1 MRIPP
6 GPLTNILIAANIL
19 VGLLLLWPPAWEA
32 SVMAGAL
39 IPARFG
45 AGDAAYSS
53 IPYLVPVW
61 LTPFS
66 SAFLHGSILHLVLNM
81 AMLLLMGRMTERV
94 LGWQGLG
101 ILYVVGM
108 IVAAIAE
115 FLAHPSS
122 QVPVIGASGAI
133 SAVIAAYM
141 LLFPNKEPQPW
152 GPIPVSIAR
161 PLQLLTMWVLI
172 NLMIG
177 FAGPGMG
184 LGIAIWP
191 HIGGFIAGL
200 LLARPLLKWR
210 YRNA

>member
-6 GPLTNILIAANIL
+6 GPLTNILVAINVVI
-19 VGLLLLWPPAWEA
+19 GLLLIWPPAWEA

-39 IPARFG
+39 IPARFSG
-45 AGDAAYSS
+45 GNSAYLD
-53 IPYLVPVW
+53 IPYLLPVW

-66 SAFLHGSILHLVLNM
+66 SAFLHGGVLHLVLNM

-101 ILYVVGM
+101 ILYVAG
-108 IVAAIAE
+108 IIAAAAVE

-122 QVPVIGASGAI
+122 QTPVIGASGAI
-133 SAVIAAYM
+133 SAVIAVYM
-141 LLFPNKEPQPW
+141 LLFPNKEPKPW
-152 GPIPVSIAR
+152 GPIPVAIAR
-161 PLQLLTMWVLI
+161 PLQLLAMWVLI

-184 LGIAIWP
+184 LGIAIWS

-200 LLARPLLKWR
+200 LLARPLLRWR
-210 YRNA
+210 YRKA

>member
-6 GPLTNILIAANIL
+6 GPLTNALVIANIL
-19 VGLLLLWPPAWEA
+19 VGLLLLWPSAWEV

-39 IPARFG
+39 VPARFSM
-45 AGDAAYSS
+45 GDAAFADV
-53 IPYLVPVW
+53 PYLLPVW

-66 SAFLHGSILHLVLNM
+66 SAFLHGGILNLVLNM

-101 ILYVVGM
+101 LLYVVG
-108 IVAAIAE
+108 IVASALAE
-115 FLAHPSS
+115 FVAHPHS
-122 QVPVIGASGAI
+122 QIPVIGASGAI
-133 SAVIAAYM
+133 SAVIAVYM
-141 LLFPNKEPQPW
+141 ILFPNSEPKPW
-152 GPIPVSIAR
+152 GPMPAKIAR
-161 PLQLLTMWVLI
+161 PLQLLLMWVLI

-177 FAGPGMG
+177 YAGPGMG

-200 LLARPLLKWR
+200 LLAKPLLRWR